1 MTETSRY
8 PHLNGDAAV
17 AADMDNNDRIKY
29 MYADRYVPYSRADN
43 VMSELEFLMGLDD
56 AIRPQGRLLVGSSLS
71 GKTTILREFLKNHPA
86 DDNLD
91 GEAVKVPVLY
101 VPLPESPK
109 DSIYYQILGRLGV
122 QLPSYTKFHVIRET
136 ALKLMRDI
144 GMRVLIVDEV
154 GNLLE
159 GSKSAQRLAMNT
171 LKAIMNEI
179 GRPLVAAGTEDALQ
193 AIRTDQQILSRLAP
207 IPLQPFK
214 CDKQFSLLLAG
225 FEMML
230 PLRVPSNFGK
240 DSNLVRKVH
249 LMTGGVIG
257 NVSDL
262 LNRAAEH
269 AIKSGIEYVDE
280 EILDKCSFARYE

>member
-269 AIKSGIEYVDE
+269 AIKSGVEYVDE
-280 EILDKCSFARYE
+280 EILEKCSFAKDE